1 MPSPEMVHVWRIVG
15 FVYNAVVKL
24 PHRLFF
30 LFLFLTF
37 AHLAQAIT
45 PEATVNRP
53 HYYVEL
59 ELDYRNA
66 SYTGRETVRFTNNSR
81 DEWDGVNFAL
91 YPNWGLGDNDSPPLF
106 FKSVKLGSRELKF
119 NLKARGAWLRVE
131 LPKKLLPGESLE
143 LSLQFSARV
152 PKIPLEETGLYAH
165 FLQELSDAA
174 SDERQWRDARDVFFA
189 SEGAMLLG
197 YCFPLLTANQ
207 SSLNDTNNVTG
218 VSGSFTSEVADFEV
232 HVNTDE
238 SLQVIG
244 SGVTALSPGTKLLN
258 FIKISTKWSSF
269 RGERLRGFALVVA
282 EGLKHVEQRVGDTRL
297 VSHYREKDERLGKR
311 ALEFAARAVEIYN
324 RSFGAY
330 PYPQLQ
336 VIELPL
342 PAGFSSVELPGIVAL
357 AQAYYLDF
365 DSPVAA
371 RLPGIVR
378 EQSDVIK
385 AAFEFSLVHSIA
397 KQWWGQVIGGD
408 AQRSPY
414 IEDGLAGFS
423 AAYYHEVAYGAA
435 LGKLITDQQLRGAYQ
450 LYRMFGGADLEV
462 ERPAKDFRNVMQ
474 YAAIAQAKSAL
485 TLIALREAMGDERFF
500 QALQAFYSAYQFQF
514 TPAENLRFA
523 FLAQAQDARV
533 VRNLFQRWWREKHG
547 DEDIGLTESMTSEAA
562 PSPSKM
568 RAFGRMLQRI
578 GKAARPF

>member
-1 MPSPEMVHVWRIVG
+1 
-15 FVYNAVVKL
+15 VKFS
-24 PHRLFF
+24 RSTF
-30 LFLFLTF
+30 LFLFALT
-37 AHLAQAIT
+37 LAARVHAVV
-45 PEATVNRP
+45 PEASASRP

-66 SYTGRETVRFTNNSR
+66 SYTGRETVRFTNHSR

-91 YPNWGLGDNDSPPLF
+91 YPNWGLGENDSPPLF
-106 FKSVKLGSRELKF
+106 FKSAKLGSRELKF
-119 NLKARGAWLRVE
+119 NLKARGAWLRIE
-131 LPKKLLPGESLE
+131 LPKKLLPGQSLE
-143 LSLQFSARV
+143 LQLQFSARV

-189 SEGAMLLG
+189 SEGALLLG

-207 SSLNDTNNVTG
+207 NALNDTNNVTG
-218 VSGSFTSEVADFEV
+218 VSGSFSSEAADYEV
-232 HVNTDE
+232 HLNTDE
-238 SLQVIG
+238 ALQVIG
-244 SGVTALSPGTKLLN
+244 SGVTAISAGTKLLN
-258 FIKISTKWSSF
+258 LIKISTKWSSF
-269 RGERLRGFALVVA
+269 RGERLRGFALVVTD
-282 EGLKHVEQRVGDTRL
+282 GLKSAEQRVGETRL
-297 VSHYREKDERLGKR
+297 ISYFREKDERLGKR
-311 ALEFAARAVEIYN
+311 ALEFSARALEIYN

-336 VIELPL
+336 VVELPL
-342 PAGFSSVELPGIVAL
+342 PAGFSSVELPGVVAL

-365 DSPVAA
+365 DTAAAA

-397 KQWWGQVIGGD
+397 KQWWGGVIGGD

-414 IEDGLAGFS
+414 IEEGLAGFS
-423 AAYYHEVAYGAA
+423 AAYYHEAAYGAA

-450 LYRMFGGADLEV
+450 LYRMFGGTDLEV

-485 TLIALREAMGDERFF
+485 TLVAVREAMGDEQFF
-500 QALQAFYSAYQFQF
+500 RALQAFYAAYQFQF
-514 TPAENLRFA
+514 TPAENLRFT
-523 FLAQAQDARV
+523 FLAQAPDPRA

-547 DEDIGLTESMTSEAA
+547 DEDIGLAESMANDAA
-562 PSPSKM
+562 SASPSKM

-578 GKAARPF
+578 GRAARPF

>member
-1 MPSPEMVHVWRIVG
+1 MVALLAPAH
-15 FVYNAVVKL
+15 FAQTAKALPAPDPNA
-24 PHRLFF
+24 P
-30 LFLFLTF
+30 
-37 AHLAQAIT
+37 
-45 PEATVNRP
+45 RP
-53 HYYVEL
+53 HYYVEI
-59 ELDYRNA
+59 ELDYGKA

-91 YPNWGLGDNDSPPLF
+91 YPNWGLGENDSPPLF

-119 NLKARGAWLRVE
+119 NLKARGAWMRVE
-131 LPKKLLPGESLE
+131 LPKKLLPGQSLE
-143 LSLQFSARV
+143 LNLQFNARV

-189 SEGAMLLG
+189 SDGAMLLG

-207 SSLNDTNNVTG
+207 SALNDTNSVTG
-218 VSGSFTSEVADFEV
+218 VSGSFTSEVADFDV

-238 SLQVIG
+238 TLQVIG
-244 SGVTALSPGTKLLN
+244 SGVTAITAGTKLLN
-258 FIKISTKWSSF
+258 LIKISSRWSSF
-269 RGERLRGFALVVA
+269 RAERLRGFALVVSD
-282 EGLKHVEQRVGDTRL
+282 GLKHVEQRVGDTRL

-324 RSFGAY
+324 RAFGAY

-365 DSPVAA
+365 DSPAAA

-385 AAFEFSLVHSIA
+385 SAFEFSLVHSIA

-414 IEDGLAGFS
+414 IEEGLAGFS
-423 AAYYHEVAYGAA
+423 AAYYHEAAYGAA

-450 LYRMFGGADLEV
+450 LYRMFGGVDLEV

-485 TLIALREAMGDERFF
+485 SLVALRETMGDERFF
-500 QALQAFYSAYQFQF
+500 QALQAFYTAYQFQF
-514 TPAENLRFA
+514 TPAENLRFT
-523 FLAQAQDARV
+523 FLAQAQDARL
-533 VRNLFQRWWREKHG
+533 VRNLLQRWWREKHG
-547 DEDIGLTESMTSEAA
+547 DEDIGLAESMTSDTPSQSPS